1 MLLSRLLQKAL
12 LAAVPNGLAGG
23 RDQIESEEHRDYE
36 EDEHDSVWTPRT
48 TPGYRGSA
56 NVPLP
61 LGCPAGLKLGE
72 I

>member
-36 EDEHDSVWTPRT
+36 EDEHDSV
-48 TPGYRGSA
+48 
-56 NVPLP
+56 
-61 LGCPAGLKLGE
+61 
-72 I
+72 